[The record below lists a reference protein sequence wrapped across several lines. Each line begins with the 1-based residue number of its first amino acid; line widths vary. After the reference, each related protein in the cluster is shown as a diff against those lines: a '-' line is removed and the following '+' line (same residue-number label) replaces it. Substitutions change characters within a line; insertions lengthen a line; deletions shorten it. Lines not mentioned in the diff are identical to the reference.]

1 MARGLG
7 RGFDSLIPTDGFN
20 EEFDPT
26 AEEDKKLSKLKE
38 LPLEEIEPDPD
49 QPRRTFGQAELQ
61 ELADSI
67 KMMGVIQPIVV
78 IREGKKYIIV
88 AGERR
93 WRAAKMAG
101 LETIPAVVRT
111 MDSQNRLEASLIEN
125 VQRQDLN
132 PIEMATAYA
141 KLKEQFHLTTTE
153 MAERI
158 GKSLGSVSNTM
169 RLLGLPD
176 EAKRAMIEYKLTEGQ
191 MRPLAT
197 ATDEEVK
204 EVLPF
209 IIKENWSARKVEQY
223 MVTVRARRQAEAEEE
238 EENGQKKAPKI
249 QNDPVRI
256 ESERRAEAISAKIGA
271 KVRVRMSTKGSGKI
285 MLDFKDEREFERL
298 CTILTS

>member
-7 RGFDSLIPTDGFN
+7 RGFGSLIPTEGFS

-26 AEEDKKLSKLKE
+26 AEEDKKLSSLKE
-38 LPLEEIEPDPD
+38 LPLNLIEPDPE
-49 QPRRTFGQAELQ
+49 QPRKSFDPAELQ

-67 KMMGVIQPIVV
+67 KALGVIQPIVV

-93 WRAAKMAG
+93 WRAAGIAG

-141 KLKEQFHLTTTE
+141 KLKEQFRLTQKE
-153 MAERI
+153 MAARI
-158 GKSLGSVSNTM
+158 GKSEGSISNTM

-176 EAKRAMIEYKLTEGQ
+176 AAKRAMIEYKLTEGQ
-191 MRPLAT
+191 MRPLTT
-197 ATDEEVK
+197 ASEEEVN

-209 IIKENWSARKVEQY
+209 IIQENWSARKVEQY
-223 MVTVRARRQAEAEEE
+223 MVTVRARRQAEAEKGSK
-238 EENGQKKAPKI
+238 NDPSI

-256 ESERRAEAISAKIGA
+256 ESERRAEAISAKLGI
-271 KVRVRMSTKGSGKI
+271 KCRVRTSTKGSGKI
-285 MLDFKDEREFERL
+285 MLDFKNEREFERL
-298 CTILTS
+298 CTILTT